1 MLGRGL
7 VHPLDLH
14 HSKNPPSHPELLE
27 LLATEFVSQRFDLKW
42 LLKELALTR
51 TYQRGSQFPSGL
63 EREPHPDRYVVA
75 IEKPLSTEQLL
86 WSVLQA
92 TGELPRYQPT
102 RDANGKTSPHER
114 FDDLKKRF
122 VAAFA
127 NPPREPEGDFA
138 PSVKAALFLSN
149 DGHVLELLQPRDGN
163 LAVRLVRE
171 TDSNQRAELLYLA
184 LLSRRPSPDEVKAVD
199 RHLVESGADSR
210 RAVSQLIWALL
221 TSTEFC
227 VNH

>member
-1 MLGRGL
+1 M
-7 VHPLDLH
+7 
-14 HSKNPPSHPELLE
+14 
-27 LLATEFVSQRFDLKW
+27 
-42 LLKELALTR
+42 
-51 TYQRGSQFPSGL
+51 
-63 EREPHPDRYVVA
+63 
-75 IEKPLSTEQLL
+75 
-86 WSVLQA
+86 
-92 TGELPRYQPT
+92 
-102 RDANGKTSPHER
+102 
-114 FDDLKKRF
+114 
-122 VAAFA
+122 
-127 NPPREPEGDFA
+127 
-138 PSVKAALFLSN
+138 KAALFLSN

-199 RHLVESGADSR
+199 RHPVESGADSR